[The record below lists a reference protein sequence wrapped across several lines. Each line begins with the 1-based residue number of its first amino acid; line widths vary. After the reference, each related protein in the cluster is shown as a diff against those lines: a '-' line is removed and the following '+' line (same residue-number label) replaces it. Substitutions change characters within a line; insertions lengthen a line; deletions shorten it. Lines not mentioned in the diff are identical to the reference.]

1 MDTFTHIKE
10 VNKNKHLVLDATD
23 DSKEKI
29 TKYEKFGVTSEIRSI
44 TKNSDDYDEKYM
56 KIKFNSDDELPL
68 NKMIEILS
76 MSIFARAIF
85 IVNKKYYSQV
95 FLEECLYK
103 L

>member
-1 MDTFTHIKE
+1 MLLMIAKKTLQ
-10 VNKNKHLVLDATD
+10 NMKN
-23 DSKEKI
+23 
-29 TKYEKFGVTSEIRSI
+29 FGVTSEIRSI